1 LGRKLNDMSKKGQWA
16 EMTQEISDDVVHAF
30 SAVGRFDEISTAID
44 ERFAGVVDVLALP
57 ETTPKDLV
65 SELRGKN

>member
-1 LGRKLNDMSKKGQWA
+1 
-16 EMTQEISDDVVHAF
+16 
-30 SAVGRFDEISTAID
+30 VGRFDEISTAID